1 MRGADRDRSPV
12 FCEHPKTS
20 LRVSE
25 SLPKS
30 KTLAAKKPA
39 NVTAAKAPKS
49 LKSRAAPANM
59 APSEFRKIGHTLVDS
74 IADFLERIPEVPTA
88 APLLPDAMRKVVG
101 KHAMPKTGTEIGPVL
116 EKFTEKFFKYSTHNG
131 SPRFFGYI
139 TPSAAPISALADLLA
154 ASVNPNCGAWALSP
168 VATETENECIRWLS
182 EFLGLP
188 GKWTGVLVSGGNMAN
203 IVPFIAARR
212 AKAPWDIQTKGINAD
227 RSKRLVLYTSA
238 ETHGW
243 VKKAADICG
252 LGTDSIRWIPTDSGL
267 RMRTDALREQITADR
282 AADLFPFLV
291 IGTAGSV
298 GTGATDPLPEIA
310 RICKQFD
317 LWFHVDG
324 AYGAPAVALD
334 DASADLKGLR
344 LADSIAMDPHKWLY
358 ASLEAGCVLVRD
370 PDALQNAFEFKAP
383 YYQFD
388 DNEGQEVTNFYDY
401 GPQNSRNF
409 RALKIWLGFQQS
421 GANGYRQM
429 ISDDIALAHQMHDLV
444 GEENFLEQGTVALSI
459 CTFRFVPTDLR
470 PRLAEPAVGEYIN
483 SLNERL
489 VTAVRLSGEAFV
501 SNAHIGDKYMIRAC
515 IVNFRT
521 TLPDVAAVPKLVVR
535 LGKDLDKKLRPKAL
549 LSPR

>member
-1 MRGADRDRSPV
+1 
-12 FCEHPKTS
+12 
-20 LRVSE
+20 
-25 SLPKS
+25 
-30 KTLAAKKPA
+30 
-39 NVTAAKAPKS
+39 
-49 LKSRAAPANM
+49 M
-59 APSEFRKIGHTLVDS
+59 APSEFRRVGHTLIDA
-74 IADFLERIPEVPTA
+74 IGDFLERIPELPTA

-101 KHAMPKTGTEIGPVL
+101 KRPMPKAGTEIGTVL

-168 VATETENECIRWLS
+168 VATEIENECIRWLS

-188 GKWTGVLVSGGNMAN
+188 GQWTGVLVSGGNMAN

-212 AKAPWDIQTKGINAD
+212 AKAPWDIRLNGISSE
-227 RSKRLVLYTSA
+227 RSKQLALYTSA

-252 LGTDSIRWIPTDSGL
+252 LGTDSIRWIPTDNQL
-267 RMRTDALREQITADR
+267 RMRTDALRAQITADR
-282 AADLFPFLV
+282 ASGLLPFLA

-310 RICKQFD
+310 RICKEFD

-324 AYGAPAVALD
+324 AYGAPAVALA

-370 PDALQNAFEFKAP
+370 PNALQNAFEFKAP

-401 GPQNSRNF
+401 GPQNSRSF

-421 GANGYRQM
+421 GADGYRQM
-429 ISDDIALAHQMHDLV
+429 ISDDIALARQMHDLV
-444 GEENFLEQGTVALSI
+444 GAEDLLEQGTVGLSI
-459 CTFRFVPTDLR
+459 CTFRFVPSDLR
-470 PRLAEPAVGEYIN
+470 SRLGEAEVADYIN

-521 TLPDVAAVPKLVVR
+521 TLPDVAVVPKLVVR
-535 LGKDLDKKLRPKAL
+535 LGKELDKKLRPKTL